1 MEKKRVAE
9 LDQHKKSSSSM
20 KLLVQL
26 NFEHVDC
33 ADCRGQTIRMKTL
46 EQRSNISIQ
55 STLSTEWLGL
65 SILKQSEGCFSSISL
80 EKINRCKN
88 SKNDVHVLV
97 KNIDVTNWLTD

>member
-46 EQRSNISIQ
+46 EQRSNISI
-55 STLSTEWLGL
+55 
-65 SILKQSEGCFSSISL
+65 
-80 EKINRCKN
+80 
-88 SKNDVHVLV
+88 
-97 KNIDVTNWLTD
+97 